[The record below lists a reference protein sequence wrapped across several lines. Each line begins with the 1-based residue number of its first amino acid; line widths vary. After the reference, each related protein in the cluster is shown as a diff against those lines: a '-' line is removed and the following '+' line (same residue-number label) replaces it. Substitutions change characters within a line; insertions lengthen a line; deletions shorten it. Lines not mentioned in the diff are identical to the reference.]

1 MLSCLYQPIRLL
13 SSESI
18 EIVNTELGF
27 KSGAKLSLVFSKFLN
42 QIFENIIFHQ
52 KLYICFCLGLD
63 LYIYYPACYL
73 SQPSI
78 NCPILELPV
87 FLFIDSVSRCAV
99 TICNRGKEDL
109 SPLHCQS
116 GSILITEVKDTIKGQ
131 RSERGRERERKIER
145 ERERIL
151 IGIG

>member
-1 MLSCLYQPIRLL
+1 MYQPIRLL

-18 EIVNTELGF
+18 EIVNTGLGF
-27 KSGAKLSLVFSKFLN
+27 KSGGKLSLVFSKFLN

-52 KLYICFCLGLD
+52 KLYIKNFCFCLFD